1 MPHTSLETT
10 IAHLEANGFAVI
22 RVATA
27 DEAFAQV
34 KTFVTEGIHIGLGG
48 STTVAQIGLLE
59 WLQNH
64 PGITLSN
71 QYEPGITP
79 EENYQRRREGL
90 LSDLYIT
97 GCNAITHAGEL
108 VNVDGDGN
116 RVAAQIFGPTRVLLI
131 ASTDKIV
138 PTREAAFARIRNEV
152 VPKNI
157 ERMNTKARSMGKPP
171 RWDAE
176 NIANK
181 YVWIDSDKPGRTT
194 LILVDEPL
202 GF

>member
-1 MPHTSLETT
+1 MSHSSLYTT
-10 IAHLEANGFAVI
+10 IARLADNGFTVI

-27 DEAFAQV
+27 AVAFAKA
-34 KTFVTEGIHIGLGG
+34 KTFVRDGMHIGLGG
-48 STTVAQIGLLE
+48 STTVAQIGLLD
-59 WLQNH
+59 WLQTH
-64 PGITLSN
+64 EAITLSN

-79 EENYQRRREGL
+79 DENYERRRQGL

-116 RVAAQIFGPTRVLLI
+116 RVAAQIFGPRKVLLI
-131 ASTDKIV
+131 ASTNKIV
-138 PTREAAFARIRNEV
+138 ATREAAFERIRTEV
-152 VPKNI
+152 APKNI
-157 ERMNTKARSMGKPP
+157 ERMNTKALSMGKEP
-171 RWDAE
+171 RWNAE

-181 YVWIDSDKPGRTT
+181 YAWIDSDKPGRTT
-194 LILVDEPL
+194 IILVDEPL